1 MVYGDEQA
9 QAKRPPIMV
18 RAAISADEWAEI
30 RKRAIDAR
38 VTNAEYVGR
47 LLRKGLAHDGR

>member
-1 MVYGDEQA
+1 MVYDEEQG

-18 RAAISADEWAEI
+18 RAAITADEWAEI

-38 VTNAEYVGR
+38 LSNAEYVAS
-47 LLRKGLAHDGR
+47 LLRKGLEHDGR